1 MSQMIFACFDEL
13 QKIANEAPVKLT
25 GTPRSRFQASALSE
39 LGPAAGAVLGAGV
52 ANAYGIS
59 PLAGAAG
66 GYGLGAIPEIVHAI
80 RHRAR

>member
-13 QKIANEAPVKLT
+13 QKIANDAPAKLT
-25 GTPRSRFQASALSE
+25 GTKKSRFMSSALSE
-39 LGPAAGAVLGAGV
+39 VGPAAGAVVGAGL

-66 GYGLGAIPEIVHAI
+66 GYGIGAIPEIVHAI